1 MAFLVFTACMAVPVP
16 KYRAYSNLRLDIEWL
31 SVMIIPT
38 RAFRCLD
45 TSTQIGMCR
54 GNSIDVPFPQST
66 GNDLDRRQIAYW
78 IGFLPSILNS
88 SSPLRAGNPERLSR
102 ASHLASPMY
111 MMIKCHLLGL
121 HDSQSIKMNSWLPL
135 LPVLSETVES
145 DGAAF
150 NKSKAGLP
158 EVKAQRLQVLFFLK
172 QTNNPPPNKVSTE
185 DLQLHA
191 EFCSS
196 LFSFPFLHW
205 SSWPHQ
211 EQLLHIQKGF
221 ATKCPWN
228 RILLSGRVGQSK

>member
-1 MAFLVFTACMAVPVP
+1 MT
-16 KYRAYSNLRLDIEWL
+16 
-31 SVMIIPT
+31 IPT
-38 RAFRCLD
+38 RAFRCLN

-66 GNDLDRRQIAYW
+66 GNDLDRRRFAYW
-78 IGFLPSILNS
+78 IGFLTSILNS

-121 HDSQSIKMNSWLPL
+121 HDSQSIKMNSLLAL

-172 QTNNPPPNKVSTE
+172 QTKQTNNPSPNKLSTE
-185 DLQLHA
+185 DLQLYA
-191 EFCSS
+191 EFFSS

-205 SSWPHQ
+205 SFWPQ
-211 EQLLHIQKGF
+211 QKQLLHI
-221 ATKCPWN
+221 
-228 RILLSGRVGQSK
+228 